1 MLHFLTEEHILLHL
15 EGMLAYDMD
24 NKMKDRKRKIFINN
38 LILTASVGVYEKE
51 KKNKQKIIVN
61 LEILLTNNT
70 EPLSDNLE
78 ETQDYSQFRKCVT
91 DIVQSEHFDLLEIL
105 TKKIYVVISKK
116 EFVLG
121 VKINISKPDI
131 FDNCEVAYEL
141 SSI

>member
-1 MLHFLTEEHILLHL
+1 MEERILLHL
-15 EGMLAYDMD
+15 EGMLAYNMD
-24 NKMKDRKRKIFINN
+24 DKMKARKRKIFINN
-38 LILTASVGVYEKE
+38 LILIASIGVYEKE

-70 EPLSDNLE
+70 EPQNDNLQ

-91 DIVQSEHFDLLEIL
+91 EIVHSKHFDLLEIL
-105 TKKIYVVISKK
+105 TKKIYATISKN

-121 VKINISKPDI
+121 VKVNISKPDI

-141 SSI
+141 SNI

>member
-1 MLHFLTEEHILLHL
+1 MEERILLHL
-15 EGMLAYDMD
+15 EGMLVYNMD
-24 NKMKDRKRKIFINN
+24 DKMKARKRKIFINN
-38 LILTASVGVYEKE
+38 LILIASIGVYEKE

-70 EPLSDNLE
+70 EPLSDNLQ
-78 ETQDYSQFRKCVT
+78 ETQDYSQIRKCVT

-105 TKKIYVVISKK
+105 TKKIYVDISKN

-121 VKINISKPDI
+121 VKVNISKPDI

>member
-1 MLHFLTEEHILLHL
+1 MEERILLRL
-15 EGMLAYDMD
+15 EGMLAYNMD
-24 NKMKDRKRKIFINN
+24 DKMKARKRKIFINN
-38 LILTASVGVYEKE
+38 LILIASIGVYEKE

-78 ETQDYSQFRKCVT
+78 ETQDYSQFKKCVT
-91 DIVQSEHFDLLEIL
+91 DIVQSKHFDLLEIL
-105 TKKIYVVISKK
+105 TKKIYAAISKN

-121 VKINISKPDI
+121 VKVNISKPDI

>member
-1 MLHFLTEEHILLHL
+1 MEERILPHL
-15 EGMLAYDMD
+15 EGMLVYNMD
-24 NKMKDRKRKIFINN
+24 YKMKIRKRKIFINN
-38 LILTASVGVYEKE
+38 LNLIASIGVYEQE

-105 TKKIYVVISKK
+105 TKKIYAVISKK

>member
-1 MLHFLTEEHILLHL
+1 MEERILLHL
-15 EGMLAYDMD
+15 EGMLAYNMD
-24 NKMKDRKRKIFINN
+24 DKMKARKRKIFVNN
-38 LILTASVGVYEKE
+38 LILIASIGVYEKE

-105 TKKIYVVISKK
+105 TKKIYRVISKN

-121 VKINISKPDI
+121 VKVNISKPDI

>member
-1 MLHFLTEEHILLHL
+1 MEERILLHL
-15 EGMLAYDMD
+15 EGMLAYNMD
-24 NKMKDRKRKIFINN
+24 DKMKARKRKIFINN
-38 LILTASVGVYEKE
+38 LILIASIGVYEKE

-105 TKKIYVVISKK
+105 TKKIYVDISQN

-121 VKINISKPDI
+121 EKVNISKPDI
-131 FDNCEVAYEL
+131 FENCEVADEL

>member
-1 MLHFLTEEHILLHL
+1 MEERILLHL
-15 EGMLAYDMD
+15 EGMLAYNMD
-24 NKMKDRKRKIFINN
+24 DKMKARKRKIFINN
-38 LILTASVGVYEKE
+38 LILIASIGVYEKE

-70 EPLSDNLE
+70 EPQNDNLQ
-78 ETQDYSQFRKCVT
+78 ETQDYSQFRKCVM
-91 DIVQSEHFDLLEIL
+91 DIVQSKHFELLEIL
-105 TKKIYVVISKK
+105 ANKIYTAISKN

-121 VKINISKPDI
+121 VKVNISKPDI

>member
-1 MLHFLTEEHILLHL
+1 MEERILLHL
-15 EGMLAYDMD
+15 EGMLAYNMD
-24 NKMKDRKRKIFINN
+24 DKMKARKRKIFINN
-38 LILTASVGVYEKE
+38 LILIASIGVYEKE

-70 EPLSDNLE
+70 EPLNDNLE

-105 TKKIYVVISKK
+105 TKKIYASISKNK
-116 EFVLG
+116 FVVG
-121 VKINISKPDI
+121 VKVNISKPDI

>member
-1 MLHFLTEEHILLHL
+1 LLHL
-15 EGMLAYDMD
+15 EGMLAYNMD
-24 NKMKDRKRKIFINN
+24 DKMKARKRKIFINN
-38 LILTASVGVYEKE
+38 LILIASIGVYEKE

-105 TKKIYVVISKK
+105 TKKIYAVISKK

>member
-1 MLHFLTEEHILLHL
+1 MEERILLHL
-15 EGMLAYDMD
+15 EGMLAYNMD
-24 NKMKDRKRKIFINN
+24 DKMKAKKRKIFINN
-38 LILTASVGVYEKE
+38 LILIASIGVYEKE
-51 KKNKQKIIVN
+51 KKNKQKIIIN

-105 TKKIYVVISKK
+105 TKKIYVSISKNK
-116 EFVLG
+116 FVIG
-121 VKINISKPDI
+121 VKVNISKPDI

>member
-1 MLHFLTEEHILLHL
+1 MEEHILLHL
-15 EGMLAYDMD
+15 EGMLAYNMD
-24 NKMKDRKRKIFINN
+24 DKMKARKRKIFINN
-38 LILTASVGVYEKE
+38 LILIASIGVYEKE

-105 TKKIYVVISKK
+105 TKKIYADISKN

-121 VKINISKPDI
+121 LKVNISKPDI
-131 FDNCEVAYEL
+131 FENCEVAYEL

>member
-1 MLHFLTEEHILLHL
+1 MEERILLHL
-15 EGMLAYDMD
+15 EGMLAYNMD
-24 NKMKDRKRKIFINN
+24 DKMKARKRKIFINN
-38 LILTASVGVYEKE
+38 LILIASIGVYEKE

-105 TKKIYVVISKK
+105 TKKIYAVISKK

-121 VKINISKPDI
+121 VKINVSKPDI

>member
-1 MLHFLTEEHILLHL
+1 MEERILLLL
-15 EGMLAYDMD
+15 EGMLAYNMD
-24 NKMKDRKRKIFINN
+24 YKMKARKRKIFINN
-38 LILTASVGVYEKE
+38 LILIASIGVYEKE

-105 TKKIYVVISKK
+105 TKKIYAAISKNR
-116 EFVLG
+116 FVLG
-121 VKINISKPDI
+121 VKVNISKPDI

>member
-1 MLHFLTEEHILLHL
+1 MTI
-15 EGMLAYDMD
+15 
-24 NKMKDRKRKIFINN
+24 RKRKIYINN
-38 LILTASVGVYEKE
+38 LTLIASIGVYEEE
-51 KKNKQKIIVN
+51 KNNKQKIIVN
-61 LEILLTNNT
+61 LEILLTNDT
-70 EPLSDNLE
+70 EPQIDDLK

-105 TKKIYVVISKK
+105 TKKIYEVISKK

>member
-1 MLHFLTEEHILLHL
+1 MEEHILLHP

-24 NKMKDRKRKIFINN
+24 DKMKDRKRKIFINN
-38 LILTASVGVYEKE
+38 LILIASIGVYEKE

-105 TKKIYVVISKK
+105 TKKIYAVISKK

>member
-1 MLHFLTEEHILLHL
+1 MEERILLHL
-15 EGMLAYDMD
+15 EGMLAYNMD
-24 NKMKDRKRKIFINN
+24 DKMKARKRKIFINN
-38 LILTASVGVYEKE
+38 LILIASIGVYEKE

-105 TKKIYVVISKK
+105 TKKIYAVISKK

>member
-1 MLHFLTEEHILLHL
+1 MEERILLHL
-15 EGMLAYDMD
+15 EGMLAYNMD
-24 NKMKDRKRKIFINN
+24 DKMKARKRKIFVNN
-38 LILTASVGVYEKE
+38 LILIASIGVYEKE

-91 DIVQSEHFDLLEIL
+91 DITQSEHFDLLEIL
-105 TKKIYVVISKK
+105 TKKIYATISKN

-121 VKINISKPDI
+121 VKVNISKPDI

>member
-1 MLHFLTEEHILLHL
+1 MEERILLHL
-15 EGMLAYDMD
+15 EGMLAYNMD
-24 NKMKDRKRKIFINN
+24 DKMKARKRKIFINN
-38 LILTASVGVYEKE
+38 LILIASIGVYEKE

-105 TKKIYVVISKK
+105 TKKIYSAISKNK
-116 EFVLG
+116 FVLG
-121 VKINISKPDI
+121 VKVNISKPDI